1 MVVPVIITNI
11 IITNNIISIVI
22 LLFINIILVT
32 IMTIIIPWE
41 ETGFQGGEGTGL
53 KKNIKVK
60 VLGRRCPMWP
70 RNASPWLWPHWSS
83 SFERIWPFSKDS
95 FVWLTMKQC
104 SEEGIEPRVQVLL
117 LILSLHWLTLR
128 MTLGNSLPFE
138 AQFLHLANEGVSLDS
153 LCSLSKC
160 YNGLYLLDLVDLY
173 TYVFILFI
181 KCTLKV
187 NKVI

>member
-1 MVVPVIITNI
+1 MVVPVITTNI
-11 IITNNIISIVI
+11 FI
-22 LLFINIILVT
+22 LLFINIVLVT

-41 ETGFQGGEGTGL
+41 ETGLQGGEGTGL
-53 KKNIKVK
+53 KKSIKVK
-60 VLGRRCPMWP
+60 VLGRQCPMWP
-70 RNASPWLWPHWSS
+70 RNASVLHSPCLWPHWSS

-128 MTLGNSLPFE
+128 LTLGNSLPFE
-138 AQFLHLANEGVSLDS
+138 AQFLHLTNEGVSLDS

-160 YNGLYLLDLVDLY
+160 YNGL
-173 TYVFILFI
+173 LFI
-181 KCTLKV
+181 RFSWFIYLC
-187 NKVI
+187 IYFIY